1 MSTLDDREK
10 LNGGDPGGM
19 SGHLEG
25 FSDQLRE
32 AVRMGRETPLKVSGE
47 GVGSVAVVGMGGS
60 AIGGSMAAGHLAG
73 SLKVPLS
80 VVRGYELPGYVGRST
95 LVYVSSYSGNT
106 EETLSAYAEARAR
119 GARIITSTTG
129 GEVGRIAA
137 QEGHDVVNVP
147 AGYPPRAALGFS
159 LVPLLFVLGRLG
171 LAPDPSGDLED
182 TIAVVEE
189 GVGRLG
195 LDAPTERNE
204 AKDLAQWFHEHVPVV
219 YGTVPGTSVVASR
232 WCGQLAENSKVVAHT
247 NELPE
252 MNHNEIVGWSGS
264 RPMGGEA
271 RVVFLRDKD
280 DHARVAR
287 RIEITRDEI
296 ASAGAE
302 VREVVSRGATKLG
315 RLMSL
320 VQVGDFVSLYL
331 AVLAGVDPTP
341 VAPIDRLKKAL
352 TRL

>member
-1 MSTLDDREK
+1 
-10 LNGGDPGGM
+10 
-19 SGHLEG
+19 
-25 FSDQLRE
+25 
-32 AVRMGRETPLKVSGE
+32 
-47 GVGSVAVVGMGGS
+47 
-60 AIGGSMAAGHLAG
+60 MAAGYLAG

-80 VVRGYELPGYVGRST
+80 VVRGYELPGYVGPST

-106 EETLSAYAEARAR
+106 EETLSAYEEARSR
-119 GARIITSTTG
+119 GAVIVASTTG
-129 GEVGRIAA
+129 GEVARIAA

-159 LVPLLFVLGRLG
+159 LVPLLFVLARLG

-182 TIAVVEE
+182 AIAVVEQ

-195 LDAPTERNE
+195 ADVDTDNNE
-204 AKDLAQWFHEHVPVV
+204 AKDIARWLHGHVPVV

-232 WCGQLAENSKVVAHT
+232 WCGQLSENSKVVAHT

-287 RIEITRDEI
+287 RIEITREEI
-296 ASAGAE
+296 ASTGAE
-302 VREVVSRGATKLG
+302 VREVESRGETRLG

-320 VQVGDFVSLYL
+320 VQVGDFVSFYL
-331 AVLAGVDPTP
+331 AALEGVDPTP
-341 VAPIDRLKKAL
+341 VAPIDRLKKEL